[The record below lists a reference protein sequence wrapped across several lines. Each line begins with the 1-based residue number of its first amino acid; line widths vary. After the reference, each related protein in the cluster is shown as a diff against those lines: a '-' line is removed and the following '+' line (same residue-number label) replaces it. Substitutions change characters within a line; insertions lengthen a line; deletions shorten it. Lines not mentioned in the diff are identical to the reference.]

1 MRGFLASDTLAEL
14 TLAGGCHGPFA
25 RLPGTVPRLGEP
37 IFHTFSGQDRA
48 QHSHG
53 GPLVEQLSG
62 MDASFLY
69 FETPHAPMHIGSF
82 TIYDPSTAPGGFV
95 RFKDILAHVESR
107 LHLSRAF
114 RQKLVHV
121 PMNLDHPYWINDSEF
136 DLEFHVRHIALPRP
150 GDWRQ
155 LCIQAARL
163 HSRPL
168 DLGKPLWEIY
178 VIEGLDNVEDVP
190 PGSFAVLM
198 KIHHAIIDGV
208 SGSEIT
214 THVHDVEPVP
224 RNKPVAQ
231 PWQGESPPSTFELIA
246 RANLNNL
253 TQPMRFFQV
262 TARAL
267 PGFARMSAGISSR
280 QLRVQ
285 QVAPRTRFNRSVTA
299 HRVVDGRSFPLD
311 EIRAIKAAVPGATV
325 NDAVL
330 AIVGGALNGYLKHHG
345 ELPER
350 SLVAM
355 APISVRDASQRDTA
369 GNQVAAMMTELG
381 TQIDDPLERLAAV
394 HESTVNS
401 KAMTNAIGA
410 RNLADYSQFVPSQ
423 LAGLA
428 ARLSTSPEMRNVVE
442 STAPAFNTVVTNV
455 PGPQTP
461 LYFAGAQAL
470 KFVGLGPVYDGMALI
485 HPVFSYCGKLA
496 ISFTSCREILH
507 DPEVYADYLQ
517 GAFEELRSAA
527 APAAGSSGA
536 GA

>member
-1 MRGFLASDTLAEL
+1 M
-14 TLAGGCHGPFA
+14 
-25 RLPGTVPRLGEP
+25 
-37 IFHTFSGQDRA
+37 
-48 QHSHG
+48 
-53 GPLVEQLSG
+53 EQLSG

-69 FETPHAPMHIGSF
+69 LETPHAPMHIGSF

-121 PMNLDHPYWINDSEF
+121 PMNMDHPYWIEDGEF
-136 DLEFHVRHIALPRP
+136 DLEFHVRHIALPQP

-168 DLGKPLWEIY
+168 DLNKPLWEMY

-190 PGSFAVLM
+190 PGSFAVLL

-214 THVHDVEPVP
+214 EYLHDTVPEPAD
-224 RNKPVAQ
+224 KPTAQ
-231 PWQGESPPSTFELIA
+231 PWQPESAPSPVELIA
-246 RANLNNL
+246 RANVNNL
-253 TQPMRFFQV
+253 TQPFRFV
-262 TARAL
+262 EVLSRTL
-267 PGFARMSAGISSR
+267 PGLARVSEGFRQR

-285 QVAPRTRFNRSVTA
+285 GPVPRTRFNGRITA
-299 HRVVDGRSFPLD
+299 HRVVDGRSFALD
-311 EIRAIKAAVPGATV
+311 DVRAIKSVVPGATV

-330 AIVGGALNGYLKHHG
+330 TIVGGALRKYLAYHD
-345 ELPER
+345 ELPPD
-350 SLVAM
+350 SLIAM
-355 APISVRDASQRDTA
+355 APVSVRDESQRGSA
-369 GNQVAAMMTELG
+369 GNQVSAMMVSLG
-381 TQIDDPLERLAAV
+381 THIEDPMERLVAV
-394 HESTVNS
+394 HDAAANS
-401 KAMTNAIGA
+401 KALTRAIGA
-410 RNLADYSQFVPSQ
+410 RNLADYSQFIPSQ

-428 ARLSTSPEMRNVVE
+428 ARLSTSPAVRAMTERAM
-442 STAPAFNTVVTNV
+442 PAINTVVTNI

-470 KFVGLGPVYDGMALI
+470 KFVGLGPIYDGMALI

-496 ISFTSCREILH
+496 ISFTSCRETLP
-507 DPEVYADYLQ
+507 DPERYSEFLQ
-517 GAFEELRSAA
+517 DSFDELKAA
-527 APAAGSSGA
+527 AVARGVTVEPAAEA
-536 GA
+536 G